1 MMPDAAL
8 GFMLGAFQVMPVVAL
23 EVGAGGLYVTTN
35 HLIRVLAMGMLIP
48 FFASY
53 WSRS

>member
-1 MMPDAAL
+1 MPDAAL

-35 HLIRVLAMGMLIP
+35 HLIRVLAVGMLIP

-53 WSRS
+53 WSRP